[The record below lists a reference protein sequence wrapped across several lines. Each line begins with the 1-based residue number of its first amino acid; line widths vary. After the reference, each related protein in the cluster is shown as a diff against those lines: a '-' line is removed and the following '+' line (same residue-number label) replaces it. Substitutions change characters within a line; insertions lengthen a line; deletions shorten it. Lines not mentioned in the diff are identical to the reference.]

1 MAQRGRII
9 PYRNEDIQNE
19 DLRLRIREHEPD
31 EAVCNIML
39 KDIHLIETA
48 LAADEIVSS
57 LDEAVRGHFKRIC
70 DPISEI
76 QQIVWVNP
84 TYPEEACIPWLR
96 EGAKSE
102 DERKLG
108 YNEEK

>member
-1 MAQRGRII
+1 
-9 PYRNEDIQNE
+9 
-19 DLRLRIREHEPD
+19 
-31 EAVCNIML
+31 ML

-84 TYPEEACIPWLR
+84 TNPDEGCIPWLR
-96 EGAKSE
+96 EGAKAE